1 MLSQRST
8 GEKDVSA
15 DNEGADHRDYV
26 ARSFAEPSGEVREP
40 IRPVRDVLRDPVSR
54 ADEFDLERI
63 ADTLEHREL
72 ERSGMR
78 LRQGQGS
85 VDHSPIVAP
94 HGKMPG
100 SGEQRLEVREIR
112 PVDFGPRAVGDL
124 RRLLDRKSTRLNSS
138 HVRISYAV

>member
-15 DNEGADHRDYV
+15 AHEGADHRDYV

-40 IRPVRDVLRDPVSR
+40 IRPVRDVLRDLVSR
-54 ADEFDLERI
+54 ADEFDFERI

-78 LRQGQGS
+78 LRHGQGS
-85 VDHSPIVAP
+85 CEYAYIV
-94 HGKMPG
+94 
-100 SGEQRLEVREIR
+100 
-112 PVDFGPRAVGDL
+112 
-124 RRLLDRKSTRLNSS
+124 STLGNNP
-138 HVRISYAV
+138 

>member
-15 DNEGADHRDYV
+15 AHEGADHRDYV
-26 ARSFAEPSGEVREP
+26 ARLFADPSGEVREP
-40 IRPVRDVLRDPVSR
+40 IRPVRDVLRDLVSR
-54 ADEFDLERI
+54 ADEFDFERI

-100 SGEQRLEVREIR
+100 PRKQRLEVREIR
-112 PVDFGPRAVGDL
+112 PAYFRPGWRGHLRRPPVGDFSPA
-124 RRLLDRKSTRLNSS
+124 DPG
-138 HVRISYAV
+138 